1 MVRGMSES
9 ILDEAIG
16 YARARL
22 DLLDDDDA
30 RRALESRL
38 DALEA
43 SARRIALPVADAARV
58 VQLVSAVLALR
69 DDVVACGESQHR
81 AGEARRACESGAY
94 EVRHAGVE
102 ARPTQGDG
110 VRPRTTSYVDVHR
123 HEEPG
128 LARAVPPHRRVVK
141 RADTW

>member
-1 MVRGMSES
+1 MVRPMSES

-69 DDVVACGESQHR
+69 DDAPEPPSAMQVVREKQFVAIPAVALHLQADSPKLLSEN
-81 AGEARRACESGAY
+81 
-94 EVRHAGVE
+94 HAELERGY
-102 ARPTQGDG
+102 PLG
-110 VRPRTTSYVDVHR
+110 
-123 HEEPG
+123 
-128 LARAVPPHRRVVK
+128 
-141 RADTW
+141 